1 MFKILITGR
10 NFGAVSK
17 DDYNYFLDRG
27 YEILPNPCAGR
38 VPSEDELCEMIV
50 DADAILIGNDR
61 ITARVMDH
69 AKHLKVINKEI
80 THMPSTLIHNISFLI
95 KSISSLLIPNL

>member
-27 YEILPNPCAGR
+27 YEILPIPVLAVFLLRTNCA
-38 VPSEDELCEMIV
+38 
-50 DADAILIGNDR
+50 
-61 ITARVMDH
+61 
-69 AKHLKVINKEI
+69 K
-80 THMPSTLIHNISFLI
+80 
-95 KSISSLLIPNL
+95 